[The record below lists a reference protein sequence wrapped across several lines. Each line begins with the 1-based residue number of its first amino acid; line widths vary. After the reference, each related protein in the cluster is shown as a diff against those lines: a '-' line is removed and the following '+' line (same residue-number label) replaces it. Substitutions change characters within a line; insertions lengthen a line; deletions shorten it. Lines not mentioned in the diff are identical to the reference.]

1 MWLEQPNKTLTV
13 AGVAL
18 FVGAAIIVIGLS
30 TLNWLVT

>member
-18 FVGAAIIVIGLS
+18 LFGAGVIIVGLS
-30 TLNWLVT
+30 TLNWLVG